1 MVGILALR
9 ALGLGDFL
17 TAVPALRGL
26 RRAASGRELA
36 LATHPGVA
44 TLVAWTELVDDQI
57 FVTDLR
63 QTAAFRPQVA
73 VNLHG
78 SGPESHRWLLA
89 TQPRALLAYA
99 HPAIDVRGP
108 AWRAE
113 EHEVHRWCRLL
124 GWAGVLADPDDLSI
138 PAPPDPLDA
147 DPDRVVVHVGAAA
160 PARRWPVE
168 RWAAVAS
175 ELAGDGLHVVLTGT
189 RSERPLAEA
198 VAARAGLDRGAV
210 IAGDTDL
217 VRLAGIVASARLV
230 LAGDTGVGHL
240 ATALGR
246 PSVLLFGPTSPARW
260 GPPPDRPI
268 HAVLWAGV
276 PGDPHGDEPSDGLL
290 AIAVDDV
297 IDAARERLGAD
308 VSLSM
313 RAG

>member
-1 MVGILALR
+1 VPALR
-9 ALGLGDFL
+9 AL
-17 TAVPALRGL
+17 
-26 RRAASGRELA
+26 RRAAGGRELT

-44 TLVAWTELVDDQI
+44 ALVAWTDLVDDQI

-73 VNLHG
+73 INLHG

-99 HPAIDVRGP
+99 HPAINVAGP
-108 AWRAE
+108 AWRNE

-124 GWAGVLADPDDLSI
+124 GWAEVPADPDDLAI
-138 PAPPDPLDA
+138 AAPA
-147 DPDRVVVHVGAAA
+147 DPFGHDLDRVVVHVGAAA

-168 RWAAVAS
+168 RWAAVAA
-175 ELAGDGLHVVLTGT
+175 ELEREGMHVVLTGT
-189 RSERPLAEA
+189 QAERPLADA
-198 VAARAGLDRGAV
+198 VARRAGLDAGAV
-210 IAGDTDL
+210 VAGDTDL
-217 VRLAGIVASARLV
+217 VELAGIVAGARLV

-240 ATALGR
+240 ATALER

-268 HAVLWAGV
+268 HTVLWAGI
-276 PGDPHGDEPSDGLL
+276 PGDPHGAEPSDGLL

-297 IDAARERLGAD
+297 IGAARAHLAAD
-308 VSLSM
+308 VSVAR